1 MPINPLDVIGNQV
14 KSAARNQVR
23 TAQAEFRR
31 ETSIVGYA
39 NARIGAAAKKLDQAR
54 KKPANARRT
63 KAGVYVQEHLA
74 ILAPDGYVRRSPVQ
88 PLRVAPDYYKRLA
101 RRIIG
106 GVIVVAI
113 LAGIAVLLIQY
124 LL

>member
-54 KKPANARRT
+54 KKPSGARM
-63 KAGVYVQEHLA
+63 AGC
-74 ILAPDGYVRRSPVQ
+74 SCT
-88 PLRVAPDYYKRLA
+88 
-101 RRIIG
+101 
-106 GVIVVAI
+106 
-113 LAGIAVLLIQY
+113 
-124 LL
+124 